1 MKKLVLLLLAC
12 VALAAI
18 VLNARYGEGEPYRD
32 VSTPPAA
39 HESALETVLQYP
51 EPIGGVAVTRQGRL
65 FFTVHP
71 ESRPGGNKLLEWID
85 GAAEP
90 YPSGSAQVELFDTVL
105 GIAVDRQDRLWSL
118 DHGNHGFGTPRLLA
132 FDLNTN
138 TVVRDVPVPAN
149 VAPKG
154 SLLMDLTV
162 SADGRYV
169 VIADASIW
177 RKDAA
182 LIVYDVETQTLR
194 RVLSSHPSLSAQNY
208 VIRTPSRTMSFLGGI
223 LSLKAGISGIALD
236 ANNDWLYFAAT
247 NHDGLFRVPFATLLD
262 TSLPARQAANA
273 VERYSDK
280 PLSDGVTVDLKGNI
294 YITDVEHGGVMQID
308 AELGL
313 KTLVSSPK
321 LRWPDALAIGP
332 DEWLYVTDS
341 AIPDLVLRATE
352 HIAREGPY
360 AIHRIQLGGE

>member
-1 MKKLVLLLLAC
+1 MKKLLLLLLAC
-12 VALAAI
+12 AAFI
-18 VLNARYGEGEPYRD
+18 AVVLNARYGEGEPYRD

-39 HESALETVLQYP
+39 HESALEMVLQYP
-51 EPIGGVAVTRQGRL
+51 EPIGGLAVTRQERL

-71 ESRPGGNKLLEWID
+71 ESRPSGNKLLEWID

-90 YPSGSAQVELFDTVL
+90 YPSGSAQPELFDTVL
-105 GIAVDRQDRLWSL
+105 GLTIDRQNRLWSL

-132 FDLNTN
+132 FDLETDS
-138 TVVRDVPVPAN
+138 VVVDVSLAAD

-182 LIVYDVETQTLR
+182 LIVYDVEAQTQR
-194 RVLSSHPSLSAQNY
+194 RVLSSHPSVSAQHY
-208 VIRTPSRTMSFLGGI
+208 VIRAPSRTMSFFGGI
-223 LSLKAGISGIALD
+223 LSLKAGVSGIALD
-236 ANNDWLYFAAT
+236 ATNDWLYYAAT

-262 TSLPARQAANA
+262 TSLPPRQAANA
-273 VERYSDK
+273 IERYSDK
-280 PLSDGVTVDLKGNI
+280 PLSDGVTADPQGRLYVTN
-294 YITDVEHGGVMQID
+294 VEHGGIMWID
-308 AELGL
+308 AEREL
-313 KTLVSSPK
+313 KTLVSSPN

-332 DEWLYVTDS
+332 EGWLYVTDS

-360 AIHRIQLGGE
+360 AVYRIQPGGQ